1 MKLPMPKLAA
11 PKFPARFPDFPPALS
26 GLLSRLPA
34 WPPSL
39 AFAAACNRTAW
50 PTLREL
56 DWTPVLGRRFRIHVR
71 DLGLSVFL
79 SVRGD
84 GFHAENS
91 GAVEVTFTASARD
104 FSALALRREDPDT
117 LFFNRRLLIEGDTD
131 LGLTLKNLLD
141 AVDWDELA
149 ARMPLGLGRVARV
162 IKARAD
168 AADAPAAH

>member
-1 MKLPMPKLAA
+1 MKPPPFKPLSA
-11 PKFPARFPDFPPALS
+11 FPGFPPALS
-26 GLLSRLPA
+26 RIVSRLPA

-39 AFAAACNRTAW
+39 AFATACNKTAW

-56 DWTPVLGRRFRIHVR
+56 DWTPVLRRRFRIHVR

-84 GFHAENS
+84 GFHAERR
-91 GAVEVTFTASARD
+91 GDVAVTFTATARD
-104 FSALALRREDPDT
+104 FSRLALRQEDPDT

-141 AVDWDELA
+141 AVDWDELVA
-149 ARMPLGLGRVARV
+149 HMPLGLDRIVRE
-162 IKARAD
+162 IKARVGTQD
-168 AADAPAAH
+168 EPIAH